1 MAAPFVAEARE
12 AVAVP
17 RAWTDGEPMKERWSL
32 FLLGAWLMG
41 SVILFVVAPTNF
53 RLIDEL
59 LQHSDNPSFRATVQ
73 QVGPGPSRDL
83 LRYLS
88 SELNRD
94 FFLRWNV
101 LQTSIGAALLALS
114 WRPPAERRVR
124 NVVLV
129 ATLLVAGLLLVLTP
143 LITGVGRALDFVPRE
158 PPPPDLGR
166 FKLLHVAYTAIELV
180 KVGCVALA
188 AFWSLRAG
196 SSVQGGANRPRNRG
210 MQHG

>member
-1 MAAPFVAEARE
+1 MAAPFDAEALQ
-12 AVAVP
+12 AIAVP
-17 RAWTDGEPMKERWSL
+17 LAWTDGEPMKDRWSL
-32 FLLGAWLMG
+32 LLLGAWLMG

-59 LQHSDNPSFRATVQ
+59 LQHSANPTFRATVEH
-73 QVGPGPSRDL
+73 VGAGPSREL

-94 FFLRWNV
+94 FFFRWNV
-101 LQTSIGAALLALS
+101 LQASIGAALLALS
-114 WRPPAERRVR
+114 WRPPAQRRVR
-124 NVVLV
+124 NLVLV
-129 ATLLVAGLLLVLTP
+129 ATLLVAGLLVVLTP

-158 PPPPDLGR
+158 PPPPELGR
-166 FKLLHVAYTAIELV
+166 FKLLHVAYTGLELV

-196 SSVQGGANRPRNRG
+196 FRGEGAANRPRI
-210 MQHG
+210 